1 MQFALLDD
9 ATAAMG
15 PCSRLYRDPCA
26 IVRCPPISLDGKENR
41 QAAVEKIKSLLH
53 QAEGYLAQGYYGVL
67 IGRYELASV
76 LHQTPAHTSV
86 EPLFEMHFYRHCV
99 RLNQQ
104 QVDDFLA
111 DLMVSSKTQ
120 CDGGGVQQDEPVGV
134 SDVHASINPTQ
145 FNQAV
150 AKLQAYLAQG
160 DSYQINFT
168 YRLFFQTY
176 GSVIKLYQRLRQRQP
191 VTYSALI
198 KLDTDW
204 ILSFSPELFVRRQD
218 STLYAKPMK
227 GTASR
232 SGKDDL
238 SEAQSLANDLKNRTE
253 NLIIVDLLRSD
264 LGRISLPGSVAVP
277 KLFEVEAHPTV
288 WQMTST
294 ISAQSVPGLNLWTL
308 LQALFPCGS
317 VTGAPKR
324 RSLEIIHELETTPRR
339 LYCGALG
346 WFDPP
351 ASTSPF
357 ASNPAVVAEHAKP
370 MQQTHSPECDT
381 LGDFC
386 LAVPIRT
393 LLIDQHGRGE
403 LGIGAGITYDSSA
416 DDEYAE
422 CQLKAKFLTGLSA
435 EFDLFETL
443 ALTHQGYLRLAL
455 HLARLKK
462 SAQQLGFVYPEA
474 SIFYCLQEAMRRL
487 VQDHPAHLPIVINQ
501 AYADNLNLPTVDTTA
516 QASQR
521 CAQFTACDDLSLP
534 NTYHRAQLVLSCT
547 GDVQLTVHAVSAL
560 PIPVKLLWAQQTTHS
575 HNPLL
580 RYKTTHRAA
589 YDKAWKAAEHVGA
602 FDALF
607 CNERGEVTEGGRC
620 NVFAQIH
627 GVWCTPA
634 LDCGVLPGVMRA
646 QLIERLSAREC
657 ILRPEDIMHAQ
668 ALLVC
673 NSLRGILSAAVLI

>member
-9 ATAAMG
+9 VAATAG
-15 PCSRLYRDPCA
+15 SCSRLYRDPCA
-26 IVRCPPISLDGKENR
+26 IVRCPAMSLEGKENR
-41 QAAVEKIKSLLH
+41 QVAAEQIKFLLH
-53 QAEGYLAQGYYGVL
+53 QAENYLAQGYYAVFV
-67 IGRYELASV
+67 GRYELASV
-76 LHQTPAHTSV
+76 LHQIPAHTSA

-104 QVDDFLA
+104 QVDDFLT
-111 DLMVSSKTQ
+111 DLMVMPKTQ
-120 CDGGGVQQDEPVGV
+120 CDGGDAQQNEPVGV
-134 SDVHASINPTQ
+134 SDVQASIDQTQ

-150 AKLQAYLAQG
+150 AKLQGYLAQG
-160 DSYQINFT
+160 DSYQINLT

-227 GTASR
+227 GTAPR
-232 SGKDDL
+232 SGKKDL
-238 SEAQSLANDLKNRTE
+238 DEARSLANDLKNRTE
-253 NLIIVDLLRSD
+253 NLIIVDLLRND
-264 LGRISLPGSVAVP
+264 LGRISVPGSVAVP

-351 ASTSPF
+351 ASTFSF
-357 ASNPAVVAEHAKP
+357 ASHPAVVADHAKP
-370 MQQTHSPECDT
+370 IEKTHPYERDT

-393 LLIDQHGRGE
+393 LLIDQQGRGE

-435 EFDLFETL
+435 EFNLFETL
-443 ALTHQGYLRLAL
+443 ALTDQGYLRLAL
-455 HLARLKK
+455 HLQRLKK

-474 SIFYCLQEAMRRL
+474 SIFYCLQEAMLRL
-487 VQDHPAHLPIVINQ
+487 AQDHPVHLPVVISRS
-501 AYADNLNLPTVDTTA
+501 YADNLDLSTVDMTA
-516 QASQR
+516 QVSQQ
-521 CAQFTACDDLSLP
+521 CTQLAACDDMSLP
-534 NTYHRAQLVLSCT
+534 NTYHRVHLALSYT
-547 GDVQLTVHAVSAL
+547 GDVQLTLHAVSAL
-560 PIPVKLLWAQQTTHS
+560 TLPVKLLWAQPTTHS
-575 HNPLL
+575 HNALL
-580 RYKTTHRAA
+580 RYKTTHRAT
-589 YDKAWKAAEHVGA
+589 YDKAWQAAEYLGA

-620 NVFAQIH
+620 NVFAQID
-627 GVWCTPA
+627 GAWCTPA

-646 QLIERLSAREC
+646 QLIQRLSAREC
-657 ILRPEDIMHAQ
+657 ILRREDFMHAQ

-673 NSLRGILSAAVLI
+673 NSLRGILSAVLI

>member
-9 ATAAMG
+9 ATATTCLG
-15 PCSRLYRDPCA
+15 SRLYRDPCA
-26 IVRCPPISLDGKENR
+26 IVRCPAISLEGKAGY
-41 QAAVEKIKSLLH
+41 QVAVDQITSLLH
-53 QAEGYLAQGYYGVL
+53 QAENYLAQGCYAVF

-76 LHQTPAHTSV
+76 LHQIPAHTST
-86 EPLFEMHFYRHCV
+86 EPLFEIHFYRHCV
-99 RLNQQ
+99 RLDKQ
-104 QVDDFLA
+104 QVDDFLSGLIVA
-111 DLMVSSKTQ
+111 PNMQ
-120 CDGGGVQQDEPVGV
+120 CEGVPQDEPAGV
-134 SDVHASINPTQ
+134 MNVQASIDQAQ

-160 DSYQINFT
+160 DSYQINLT
-168 YRLFFQTY
+168 YRLVFQTY

-204 ILSFSPELFVRRQD
+204 ILSFSPELFVRREG

-227 GTASR
+227 GTALR
-232 SGKDDL
+232 SGQNDCAE
-238 SEAQSLANDLKNRTE
+238 SQSLAKDIKNRTE
-253 NLIIVDLLRSD
+253 NLIIVDLLRND
-264 LGRISLPGSVAVP
+264 LGRISVPGSVTVP
-277 KLFEVEAHPTV
+277 QLFEVEAYPTV

-294 ISAQSVPGLNLWTL
+294 ISAQSLPGLNLWTL

-351 ASTSPF
+351 TSIFPLT
-357 ASNPAVVAEHAKP
+357 SNACVVADNTKSLHER
-370 MQQTHSPECDT
+370 DT

-416 DDEYAE
+416 VDEYAE

-443 ALTHQGYLRLAL
+443 ALTGQGYLRLAL
-455 HLARLKK
+455 HLQRLKK

-474 SIFYCLQEAMRRL
+474 SIFYCLQEAMLRL
-487 VQDHPAHLPIVINQ
+487 AQDHHAHLPVVINRP
-501 AYADNLNLPTVDTTA
+501 YVDNSDLPTLDA
-516 QASQR
+516 ASQAR
-521 CAQFTACDDLSLP
+521 QQPCTDLEACDDISLP
-534 NTYHRAQLVLSCT
+534 ATYHRAHLALSCT
-547 GDVQLTVHAVSAL
+547 GDVQLTVHVINRL
-560 PIPVKLLWAQQTTHS
+560 TMPVKLLWAQQTTHS

-580 RYKTTHRAA
+580 RYKTTHRAI
-589 YDKAWKAAEHVGA
+589 YDKAWQAAENLGA

-607 CNERGEVTEGGRC
+607 CNERGEVTEGGRS
-620 NVFAQIH
+620 NVFAQID

-646 QLIERLSAREC
+646 QLIKQLSAREC
-657 ILRPEDIMHAQ
+657 VLKREDMMHAQ

-673 NSLRGILSAAVLI
+673 NSLRGILSAVLI